1 LSGSRDFKLFFSK
14 ENELKLEEYSDS
26 SYASCPDTRRSYS
39 RNVFRLGNA
48 TIIWKA
54 QKQKCVT
61 KFTTE
66 AKYVALSLASGQM
79 VWLKHALK
87 ELRYD
92 VPYALFVNSTEAKDI
107 AENPKIN
114 ERTKHIDMAYHYS
127 REKLLEEE
135 FFLFHVS
142 SAQNHAD
149 LMTKPLERQL
159 YDKHTRLLACNSEK
173 KC

>member
-1 LSGSRDFKLFFSK
+1 
-14 ENELKLEEYSDS
+14 
-26 SYASCPDTRRSYS
+26 
-39 RNVFRLGNA
+39 
-48 TIIWKA
+48 
-54 QKQKCVT
+54 
-61 KFTTE
+61 
-66 AKYVALSLASGQM
+66 M

-92 VPYALFVNSTEAKDI
+92 VPCALFVDSTGAKDI

-114 ERTKHIDMAYHYS
+114 ERTKHIDVAYHYS
-127 REKLLEEE
+127 REKLLEGE

-149 LMTKPLERQL
+149 LMTKPLGRQL
-159 YDKHTRLLACNSEK
+159 YDKHTRLLACNSEE